1 MCINEEK
8 LPDKET
14 EDFFNSLTE
23 ENEEKYINYI
33 KNSSIKIW
41 NYKNENGLTPLHQS
55 ISLNLYELS
64 KEIILSAK
72 NNLSQEEFNLFIN
85 CRTNKGQTAL
95 HYASFVGNIK
105 LIKLL
110 FQNGADIS
118 IKTNNNFNVLQ
129 LAVMGNKVTS
139 LYYFIKKY
147 EIDINSKDSK
157 DNSCLHLATY
167 FNSKK
172 IFNYLLT
179 DNQIKI
185 NSKNKDGFTPL
196 HFAVINQNISMI
208 KKLLMKGAK
217 CSIKNNRYETVYDL
231 AKKNNNYSIQNI
243 LKGNKFKYSILNYS
257 KYIKVFLI
265 FINLICFSFIFYIK
279 FDIRTIFY
287 IIWMII
293 YIFFI
298 IRFYLIDATKIN
310 NRQNYLLNII
320 ETEEKPIEEYCLNC
334 QIIQNNNIVHC
345 FICNKCIEGFDHHCF
360 WINKCIG
367 EKNINAF
374 YHLLLAMLTHSI
386 INFLICI
393 TGKNGK
399 FNVDVYFKDYI
410 MLVFI
415 LLNGLNIIFTSIAVC
430 PLIKFY
436 YSKNKEKNR
445 QIKQNSN
452 IPASES
458 RIGVRVP
465 VSDDEFV

>member
-8 LPDKET
+8 LPEKET

-157 DNSCLHLATY
+157 DNTCLHLATY

-410 MLVFI
+410 MLAFI

>member
-8 LPDKET
+8 LPEKET

-157 DNSCLHLATY
+157 DNTCLHLATY

-217 CSIKNNRYETVYDL
+217 CSIKNNRYETAYDL

-293 YIFFI
+293 YFFFI
-298 IRFYLIDATKIN
+298 VRF
-310 NRQNYLLNII
+310 YLLNII

-360 WINKCIG
+360 WINKCIS

>member
-1 MCINEEK
+1 
-8 LPDKET
+8 
-14 EDFFNSLTE
+14 
-23 ENEEKYINYI
+23 
-33 KNSSIKIW
+33 
-41 NYKNENGLTPLHQS
+41 
-55 ISLNLYELS
+55 
-64 KEIILSAK
+64 
-72 NNLSQEEFNLFIN
+72 
-85 CRTNKGQTAL
+85 
-95 HYASFVGNIK
+95 
-105 LIKLL
+105 
-110 FQNGADIS
+110 
-118 IKTNNNFNVLQ
+118 
-129 LAVMGNKVTS
+129 MGNKVTS

-157 DNSCLHLATY
+157 DNTCLHLATY

-217 CSIKNNRYETVYDL
+217 CSIKNNRYETAYDL

-374 YHLLLAMLTHSI
+374 CHLLLAMLTHSI